1 MLLSDIS
8 DQLRDNHSFTNTRTA
23 VGSHLASTRERRNQ
37 IQDLDA
43 RLQNFG
49 GSGLLRKSR
58 WLTVNRQ
65 SLGVGRNLLAA
76 IDRVTEHI
84 EDATQRMLTYRHRY
98 WLTSVYGFDAPRQSI
113 GSPERK
119 TSRPVVANVLFDLE
133 HQPLALVVDFQT
145 AVDLGKIV
153 RRECNVDDRADNLDY
168 FAFATL
174 CHLRQAPIW
183 CCPAVRSAGRISS
196 IVAMS

>member
-1 MLLSDIS
+1 
-8 DQLRDNHSFTNTRTA
+8 
-23 VGSHLASTRERRNQ
+23 
-37 IQDLDA
+37 
-43 RLQNFG
+43 
-49 GSGLLRKSR
+49 
-58 WLTVNRQ
+58 
-65 SLGVGRNLLAA
+65 
-76 IDRVTEHI
+76 
-84 EDATQRMLTYRHRY
+84 MLTYRHRN
-98 WLTSVYGFDAPRQSI
+98 WLTSVYGFDAARQSI

-183 CCPAVRSAGRISS
+183 CCHAVRSAGRISS
-196 IVAMS
+196 IVVMSWQTGFLSSGKRRPQPCTPATPPTMSSSSPVMASCRALFISNVRSSINSFALSVAFCIAIMRAECSLAWASRIA